1 MEAVILIG
9 VLVVL
14 AGIIALELGIPVAVM
29 EILFGVIA
37 FNLLGVSSDPWIDFL
52 ADLGVLGIM
61 FFAGMEMDADILKR
75 NLAKNLF
82 IGAVIYTVRLMV
94 AFFVALVFFGFSIA
108 QAVLIGIS
116 LSTTS
121 LALVYPVVKER
132 GSINREEG
140 QVIISVAMVIDLLS
154 TLSLLF
160 FVQPEHEVFLL
171 AYIVLAILVFYFG
184 PKITRVVFSRYGE
197 NIAELEVRFILLFLI
212 AMGFLARK
220 LMLSEVI
227 FAFFLGFI
235 FSEIIVGR
243 EDVESKLRGIIFGF
257 LAPVFFF
264 KAGMLM
270 DMRALH
276 IGILGFIITFGIIA
290 YATVYFMAK
299 YIFTRWFDENIGRC
313 AGLIFNFRLSFGIIA
328 AIFGLRMGLIGVDIY
343 TSIVLIILLA
353 SIVSSAFL
361 RFVPSPLEVE

>member
-1 MEAVILIG
+1 METVILVGI
-9 VLVVL
+9 LIVL

-29 EILFGVIA
+29 EIIFGVLA
-37 FNLLGVSSDPWIDFL
+37 FNVLGITSDPWIDFL

-61 FFAGMEMDADILKR
+61 FFAGLEMDARILKK
-75 NLAKNLF
+75 NLAKNFLVGSTIYAIRLAIIFF
-82 IGAVIYTVRLMV
+82 I
-94 AFFVALVFFGFSIA
+94 ALILFGFSTP
-108 QAVLIGIS
+108 QAFLIGIS

-140 QVIISVAMVIDLLS
+140 RVIISVAMVIDLLS

-160 FVQPEHEVFLL
+160 FVQPEQEFFLL
-171 AYIVLAILVFYFG
+171 IYIVLAILVFYFG
-184 PKITRVVFSRYGE
+184 PKITRIIFSRYGE

-235 FSEIIVGR
+235 FSEIIVDR
-243 EDVESKLRGIIFGF
+243 EDVEGKLRGMIFGF

-264 KAGMLM
+264 NLSKA
-270 DMRALH
+270 
-276 IGILGFIITFGIIA
+276 
-290 YATVYFMAK
+290 
-299 YIFTRWFDENIGRC
+299 
-313 AGLIFNFRLSFGIIA
+313 
-328 AIFGLRMGLIGVDIY
+328 
-343 TSIVLIILLA
+343 
-353 SIVSSAFL
+353 
-361 RFVPSPLEVE
+361 